1 MSCVLRCGCEGW
13 DADHGTTGCG
23 SCVDAMYMQLRH
35 PSRWL
40 CSWAYG
46 ASCTCG
52 CISRMCMFVYHACMI
67 TVIGVLQSCLHVGC
81 AYVWQLLF
89 ARLFRCETGFVCM
102 LVCAHAYMHVC
113 MFVCTLACL
122 YALFPRM
129 LTRQMPALTSICAHT
144 RNVDRCMKQS
154 IYDCV

>member
-1 MSCVLRCGCEGW
+1 MKVGMQIMAPRDVVHVSIRCRCNRGTRLGGCAVGRVVHHVHM
-13 DADHGTTGCG
+13 AAC
-23 SCVDAMYMQLRH
+23 
-35 PSRWL
+35 
-40 CSWAYG
+40 
-46 ASCTCG
+46 
-52 CISRMCMFVYHACMI
+52 HACVCLCI
-67 TVIGVLQSCLHVGC
+67 TTVIGVLQSCLHVGC